1 MFILSQEYA
10 RYPIDEF
17 VIARSMIDA
26 YMMVYALRNR
36 GTIIDTGMAGRQG
49 HVNVNEVKKDIG

>member
-10 RYPIDEF
+10 KYPIGEF

-26 YMMVYALRNR
+26 YMMVYALRNG
-36 GTIIDTGMAGRQG
+36 GTIIDTGMAGRED
-49 HVNVNEVKKDIG
+49 HVDDEKVK